1 MGLCG
6 YFLGSGLMKL
16 GRKNL
21 YLNNESS
28 ITKININTNLLF
40 VEITLITTSICK
52 LFVKNF
58 LIVLAFF

>member
-1 MGLCG
+1 M
-6 YFLGSGLMKL
+6 
-16 GRKNL
+16 
-21 YLNNESS
+21 SS

-40 VEITLITTSICK
+40 VEMTLITLITTLICK

>member
-1 MGLCG
+1 
-6 YFLGSGLMKL
+6 MKL